1 MYVFERLHPLK
12 LLILAFCLHLI
23 QTVHSATILQPAGST
38 SVAFEGESYLNLI
51 NSGVTTW
58 TVTNEVAASGGTAL
72 YIDGVNNTTLP
83 ALSYAVYAIK
93 FATAGDYSVYYRWR
107 ADKGHTDLDP
117 NSANS
122 FWMPNTLGDVDSA
135 AFAGASVNNAV
146 QVPAANSYNV
156 FKDSKVFTVTQEQV
170 DAGVPLIFKIGTR
183 EAGLF
188 MDRFLF
194 SQSDALTTADFNAQQ
209 NADTDVIV
217 QGAGNYVAFEA
228 EAKVTLL
235 NAGATTWTVTNE
247 VAASGGAAL
256 FIAGVNNT
264 TLPALSYAKY
274 SIKFSSAGDYS
285 VYYRWRADKDHTD
298 LDPNSANSFWMPNT
312 LGDVDAAAFAGAS
325 VNNAVQV
332 PAANSYNVFKDSKV
346 FTVTQEQVDAGIPIT
361 FKIGTREAGLF
372 MDRFIF
378 SQSDALTSADFNAL
392 PNSGSDSVGPKLV
405 KATGSETL
413 KDVRVSFTK
422 PLRPDSIAITN
433 FTLSGGL
440 TITAATLDPETSK
453 DVVLT
458 TSAQTQ
464 GSLYTVTVKNVAD
477 LAGNLIG
484 LNSATNFH
492 AWKLTPGWVKREF
505 FFGITGATVADLTAS
520 PKFPASP
527 DQVDFVR
534 SFLINNAPAGADY
547 GVRLTAI
554 FTPASSGD
562 YEFFMHSDDEAQFS
576 FSTDQTADNLS
587 PLLTTP
593 CCVGVFT
600 VDQMAVASGLQAG
613 QNYLLE
619 VLLKQGGGEVHL
631 GLAARLAGSTAD
643 PVTLPD
649 LGGSA
654 VATFIN
660 PDGANLTITRQ
671 PADATAAAGGRATFS
686 TAVNSTASP
695 IYFQWQRNN
704 VDIPGANYA
713 TFITPVLTAA
723 DNGAIYRVVVS
734 VGGNSFTSGNAK
746 LTVAG
751 TETSDE
757 QPYIGVNFVGA
768 YTAIAGGTLAP
779 TDVTGVV
786 PQENFNNI
794 SGFTATDAALVD
806 ASGASTPVL
815 LNFTGAGTSIT
826 GSGFSD
832 ALHVLYQG
840 YVHNTDTNLDLVF
853 SNVPS
858 GTYDL
863 ILYTAGFNFNATYEE
878 GITVTGAAVSPTLH
892 IVAQHGG
899 EFTGTFVRAS
909 STNENARDKGN
920 YVEFDDLH
928 PAADGT
934 ITLSVVPETPADRLG
949 IINFPAVN
957 GIQLIKVVAQAVAP
971 KLSLGALF
979 GNSLKINWGADAVGF
994 TLESSATLGSGWT
1007 ALSGTPNPISAA
1019 GSATVTT
1026 SGSAQF
1032 YRLHKP

>member
-1 MYVFERLHPLK
+1 MYLLEHLRPLRF
-12 LLILAFCLHLI
+12 LISALCLFLTPKI
-23 QTVHSATILQPAGST
+23 DAATILQAAGAT
-38 SVAFEGESYLNLI
+38 SVAFEGESYLKLI

-58 TVTNEVAASGGTAL
+58 TVTNEVAASGGSAL
-72 YIDGVNNTTLP
+72 FIDGINNTTLP

-135 AFAGASVNNAV
+135 AFVGASVNNAV

-156 FKDSKVFTVTQEQV
+156 FKDSAVFTVTQEQV
-170 DAGVPLIFKIGTR
+170 EAGVPLIFKIGTR

-194 SQSDALTTADFNAQQ
+194 SQNAALTTADFNAQQ
-209 NADTDVIV
+209 NSDSDVIV
-217 QGAGNYVAFEA
+217 QGGDNYVAFEA
-228 EAKVTLL
+228 EGKVTLL
-235 NAGATTWTVTNE
+235 NSGVTTWTVTNE

-256 FIAGVNNT
+256 FIAGINNT
-264 TLPALSYAKY
+264 TLPALSYAEY
-274 SIKFSSAGDYS
+274 SIKFTSAGDYS

-298 LDPNSANSFWMPNT
+298 LDPNSANSFWMPST
-312 LGDVDAAAFAGAS
+312 LGDVDATAFAGAS

-332 PAANSYNVFKDSKV
+332 PAANSYNVFKDATV
-346 FTVTQEQVDAGIPIT
+346 FTVTQAQVDAGIPII
-361 FKIGTREAGLF
+361 FKTGTREAGLF

-378 SQSDALTSADFNAL
+378 SQNNALTSADFNAL

-405 KATGSETL
+405 KAIGSATL
-413 KDVRVSFTK
+413 TDVRVSFTK
-422 PLRPDSIAITN
+422 PLRADSIAIAD
-433 FTLSGGL
+433 FTLSGGI
-440 TITAATLDPETSK
+440 TITAATLDTETSK

-464 GSLYTVTVKNVAD
+464 GALYTITVKNVAD
-477 LAGNLIG
+477 LAGNLIAA
-484 LNSATNFH
+484 NSSTNYH

-505 FFGITGATVADLTAS
+505 YFGITGATVADLAAS
-520 PKFPASP
+520 PKFPSSP

-554 FTPASSGD
+554 FTPVASGD
-562 YEFFMHSDDEAQFS
+562 YEFYMHSDDEAQFS
-576 FSTDQTADNLS
+576 ISSDQTADNLF

-593 CCVGVFT
+593 CCGGVFT
-600 VDQMAVASGLQAG
+600 IDQMVVAPGLQAG

-631 GLAARLAGSTAD
+631 GLAARLAGSTSD

-649 LGGSA
+649 LGGTA

-660 PDGANLTITRQ
+660 PDGANLSIIRQ
-671 PADATAAAGGRATFS
+671 PADATAAAGARATFS
-686 TAVNSTASP
+686 AGVNSSASP

-704 VDIPGANYA
+704 VDIAGANYA
-713 TFITPVLTAA
+713 TYITPVLTPA
-723 DNGAIYRVVVS
+723 DNAAIYRVIVS
-734 VGGNSFTSGNAK
+734 VGGNSFNSGNAK

-751 TETSDE
+751 TEISDE
-757 QPYIGVNFVGA
+757 QPYIGINFVGA

-806 ASGASTPVL
+806 ASGAPTPVL

-840 YVHNTDTNLDLVF
+840 YVHNTDTNLDLIL
-853 SNVPS
+853 SDVPT

-878 GITVTGAAVSPTLH
+878 GITVTGAEVSPTLH

-934 ITLSVVPETPADRLG
+934 ITLSVVPETPAERLG
-949 IINFPAVN
+949 VINFPAVN
-957 GIQLIKVVAQAVAP
+957 GIQLLKVVAHAVTP
-971 KLSLGALF
+971 KLSLGAIS
-979 GNSLKINWGADAVGF
+979 GNNLKINWGTDAVGF
-994 TLESSATLGSGWT
+994 IFESSATINAGWT
-1007 ALSGTPNPISAA
+1007 AVTGTSNPIAAA
-1019 GSATVTT
+1019 GSASVTT

-1032 YRLHKP
+1032 YRLRKP